1 MAGVP
6 DVCADAVPPL
16 SSGPPCRRRLL
27 TAIGATAHGR
37 RIQLLLIHLPIRT
50 FFTHWFSSFGGYVGW
65 EILGRDR
72 GRHLTVYPF
81 IGMGMNSPL
90 GTGIIHC
97 KVEGVILLRDG
108 MREAGGRHLK
118 EPSQLGTFLQPKI
131 I

>member
-1 MAGVP
+1 MAAVP

-16 SSGPPCRRRLL
+16 CSGPPCRRRRLL
-27 TAIGATAHGR
+27 TAIGASAHGR

-81 IGMGMNSPL
+81 IETGMSIPL
-90 GTGIIHC
+90 ETGIIHC
-97 KVEGVILLRDG
+97 KGEGL
-108 MREAGGRHLK
+108 
-118 EPSQLGTFLQPKI
+118 FYF
-131 I
+131 